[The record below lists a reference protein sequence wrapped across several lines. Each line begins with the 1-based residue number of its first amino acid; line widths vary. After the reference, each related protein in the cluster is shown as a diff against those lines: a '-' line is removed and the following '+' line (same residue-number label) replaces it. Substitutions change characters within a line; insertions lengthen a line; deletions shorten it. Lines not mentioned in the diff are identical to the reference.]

1 MTLKAESS
9 RELAEKTHKET
20 MLEEM
25 IKQIKMYTVKVKP
38 TKVKPID
45 HPEK

>member
-1 MTLKAESS
+1 
-9 RELAEKTHKET
+9 
-20 MLEEM
+20 M

-45 HPEK
+45 HPEKQKSLGDIGLESELQQVVTLRKW